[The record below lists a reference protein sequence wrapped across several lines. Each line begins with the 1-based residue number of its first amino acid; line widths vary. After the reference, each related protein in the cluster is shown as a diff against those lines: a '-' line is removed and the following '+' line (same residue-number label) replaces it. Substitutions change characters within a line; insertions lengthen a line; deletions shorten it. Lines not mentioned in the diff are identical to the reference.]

1 MFSARSTPVLLLL
14 CGVLLTGLAAIVVFG
29 GLLPPSVRKEPAPL
43 LGPPAFEYRIVG
55 FGDLPGWLQDDPT
68 TAFEAFLRSCAVM
81 AAKSDAAPA
90 NPFENLGALEG
101 IENQGEFSL
110 GGAVGDWRDACVGAG
125 EIAGRVHADPAARR
139 GDIRTFFEFY
149 FQPVQALVRRD
160 PLDGDGPPQLEER
173 GTFTGYF
180 EPVYRASRTETPDH
194 GGPLYPRPDD
204 LVDVDLGLFRD
215 DLRGE
220 RIAGRIAGNRFVP
233 YPAREDIYDGA
244 LAGAVEPLAW
254 LDETDLFFLQIQG
267 SGQLVFDDGEVM
279 RVNYAGQNGRA
290 YTAVGRVLRDRGLMA
305 LEDISMQTI
314 RAWLESA
321 DPAEARALRVEN
333 ESYVFFR
340 ALESADLETGPIG
353 AQGAPLTA
361 GRSIAVDRRFHAL
374 GAPVFVDIEPV
385 DGALDQFRGA
395 PIRRLMVAQ
404 DTGGAIRG
412 PVRGDYYWG
421 AGPEAGAVAGRM
433 NAQGRMFVLL
443 PKPVVARLEARSE
456 FEARRRQ

>member
-1 MFSARSTPVLLLL
+1 MFPARSRPLLLLL
-14 CGVLLTGLAAIVVFG
+14 CGVLLTGLAMIVVFG
-29 GLLPPSVRKEPAPL
+29 GLLPPSVREKPTL
-43 LGPPAFEYRIVG
+43 SLGPPVFDFRIVD

-68 TAFEAFLRSCAVM
+68 TAFDAFLKSCAVL
-81 AAKSDAAPA
+81 AGKDDGAPA
-90 NPFENLGALEG
+90 NPFENLAA
-101 IENQGEFSL
+101 GESDAPPRDISL
-110 GGAVGDWRDACVGAG
+110 GGTVGDWRGACGGAA

-160 PLDGDGPPQLEER
+160 PVSGDGTPVLEEH

-180 EPVYRASRTETPDH
+180 EPVYRASRTASPAH
-194 GGPLYPRPDD
+194 SGPLYPRPDD
-204 LVDVDLGLFRD
+204 LLDVDLGLFRE
-215 DLRGE
+215 DLKGE
-220 RIAGRIAGNRFVP
+220 RIAGRLNGARLVP
-233 YPAREDIYDGA
+233 YPARGEIYDGA
-244 LAGAVEPLAW
+244 LDGALEPLAW

-290 YTAVGRVLRDRGLMA
+290 YTAIGRVLRERGLMA

-314 RAWLESA
+314 RDWLEAA
-321 DPAEARALRVEN
+321 DPVEARALRAEN

-340 ALESADLETGPIG
+340 TLDGADLEAGPIG
-353 AQGAPLTA
+353 AQGTPLTA
-361 GRSIAVDRRFHAL
+361 GRSLAVDRRFHVL

-385 DGALDQFRGA
+385 DAAPGE
-395 PIRRLMVAQ
+395 PIRKLMIAQ

-421 AGPEAGAVAGRM
+421 AGPEAGAIAGRM

-443 PKPVVARLEARSE
+443 PKPVTARLDRQL
-456 FEARRRQ
+456 EARRRP